1 MNRPYCLQTLL
12 SGLLLLMAALAGAA
26 EIQVAVDRNPVS
38 LNDSFLITFT
48 ASEEPDGSPDFAPLQ
63 QNFEILNQQRS
74 SNSSWVNGQSSRIEQ
89 WIISVMAKQP
99 GEVLIPPIAFG
110 ADSSKP
116 LTITVSENQDIQQAN
131 DDLFLDVI
139 ATPDKPYV
147 QSQVLYTLKLY
158 RRVHITQASL
168 NEPEIKDA
176 LVEKLG
182 EDSNYTTQIKGV
194 DYWVTER
201 KYAIFPQQSGVFT
214 IAPLMLNAE
223 VVNSQPPRFNGFFN
237 RQTTETRRVS
247 SKAITLNVQAVP
259 TSFKGAAW
267 LSAES
272 LQLAEQWS
280 GSSLQTKVGEP
291 LTRTLTLTA
300 KGTTVGQ
307 LPELFGQ
314 TGIDGIKTYPDQP
327 VLKEDKQ
334 SDGLTAIREEKIA
347 FIPSKPGDYT
357 LPALEITWFNTKT
370 RQVEVA
376 RLPAVTIKALASNET
391 TAKQPAALSVDSPA
405 EQKAIS
411 ASPVA
416 GEDARLWQWLSAAL
430 ALGWALTL
438 IRLYRRP
445 VATSAKAEPTDS
457 SSPNAGMEKN
467 LKRACWG
474 NNPQAAKQA
483 LLQWGRARFGADNL
497 GAIAQ
502 HCAEPLSD
510 EIMALSRHLYSGR
523 QQDWNGKVLWQAFGG
538 AATVQSAKSSP
549 DDGLEPLYKL

>member
-1 MNRPYCLQTLL
+1 MNRLQTLIL
-12 SGLLLLMAALAGAA
+12 NVLLLAVLSVHAA
-26 EIQVAVDRNPVS
+26 EIQVSVDRNPVA
-38 LNDSFLITFT
+38 LNDSFQITFT
-48 ASEEPDGSPDFAPLQ
+48 ASEEPDGSPDFSPLQ

-74 SNSSWVNGQSSRIEQ
+74 SNSSWMNGKTSRTEQ
-89 WIISVMAKQP
+89 WTVSVMAKQA
-99 GEVLIPPIAFG
+99 GEALIPPIAFG

-116 LTITVSENQDIQQAN
+116 LTITVSEIQEIQQAN
-131 DDLFLDVI
+131 DDLFLDVT
-139 ATPDKPYV
+139 ATPEKPYV

-176 LVEKLG
+176 IVEKLG

-223 VVNSQPPRFNGFFN
+223 VVSSSQQPRFNGFFN

-247 SKAITLNVQAVP
+247 SKAITLNVQSVP
-259 TSFKGAAW
+259 SSFKGAAW

-272 LQLAEQWS
+272 VELSEKWS
-280 GSSLQTKVGEP
+280 GSNLQTKVGEP

-314 TGIDGIKTYPDQP
+314 AAINGIKTYPDQP

-334 SDGLTAIREEKIA
+334 SDGLTATREEKVALIA
-347 FIPSKPGDYT
+347 SKPGDYT

-370 RQVEVA
+370 RQVETA
-376 RLPAVTIKALASNET
+376 RLPAVTIKTLASGEAAPSQPSAGSAVT
-391 TAKQPAALSVDSPA
+391 PAVQPTAAPALFSNGDMFF
-405 EQKAIS
+405 
-411 ASPVA
+411 
-416 GEDARLWQWLSAAL
+416 WQVLSAAL
-430 ALGWALTL
+430 ALGWLLTV
-438 IRLYRRP
+438 IWFYRKPAR
-445 VATSAKAEPTDS
+445 TLAKNQQAVRSLPE
-457 SSPNAGMEKN
+457 AGVEKN
-467 LKRACWG
+467 LKRACWE

-483 LLQWGRARFGADNL
+483 LMQWGRVHFGADSL

-502 HCAEPLSD
+502 HCAEPLRN
-510 EIMALSRHLYSGR
+510 EIMELSRHLYSGL
-523 QQDWNGKVLWQAFGG
+523 QQDWNGKALWQAFSETD
-538 AATVQSAKSSP
+538 TVQGAKSNP